1 MKRTEPI
8 YLRKLV
14 HDCFADNSSEAAR
27 AMGMSSGTVSQAL
40 RVNDATQHVEAHAKA
55 LWLLWRNMR
64 EATAAAKEQRR
75 SRFVVTVPPGGSER
89 FEMALKLAGD
99 DFSVVEI

>member
-64 EATAAAKEQRR
+64 EHQ
-75 SRFVVTVPPGGSER
+75 SPRFVVTVPPGGSER